1 MKLFKLI
8 LITLLIFVAS
18 IQSSSAQETDVL
30 DFLPSI
36 LAGVVNTDNDGDGY
50 SENQGDCN
58 DSNPDIYP
66 TNDELCDGLD
76 NDCDPASADGS
87 EDPQDGTGCYTGQ
100 QGVCAAGTTN
110 CVSGSL
116 TCIAN
121 TNPSVEICSNDLDD
135 DCDGQTD
142 EEGCDNSFV
151 STRRTGMKELSSN
164 VKTIK

>member
-18 IQSSSAQETDVL
+18 FQSSSAQETDVL

-58 DSNPDIYP
+58 DTNPDIFP
-66 TNDELCDGLD
+66 TNYELCDGLD
-76 NDCDPASADGS
+76 NDCDPASVDGS
-87 EDPQDGTGCYTGQ
+87 EDPQGGAGCMTGQ

-116 TCIAN
+116 TCTAN
-121 TNPSVEICSNDLDD
+121 TSPSVEICNNDLDD

-142 EEGCDNSFV
+142 EECDNAFV
-151 STRRTGMKELSSN
+151 STRRTGMKKLSN
-164 VKTIK
+164 NLKTVK